1 MTGPA
6 RKSSDLTHTTLS
18 VLVLVV
24 LVVSTLWVLSP
35 FFSAILWATIV
46 TVATWP
52 LLLRLQAL
60 LGGRRGLAVAVMTL
74 ATLLVAIVPITL
86 AVRTIVDSAQNV
98 TAEIKHFEE
107 ITLPA
112 APGWVADIPFGGKRL
127 ATAWTGFAA
136 LGPEERAEALTP
148 YIQSALQWFAAQAGN
163 VGLMLVQFLL
173 TMIISAILLTKGEI
187 VRGAILRF
195 ATRLAGRQGYDA
207 AMLAGQTIRS
217 VVLGVV
223 VTALVQAAIGGIG
236 LYVSGIPAAG
246 LLTAVLLF
254 LCMAQLGPLLV
265 LLPAVLWLYWSGQSV
280 WGTTLLVITVI
291 TGALDN
297 VLRPLLIKRGA
308 DVPLVLI
315 FGGVIGGLLAIG
327 IMGLFIGPV
336 VLTVAFELLER
347 WMSDDEQAV
356 GAAVDAEMVARN

>member
-46 TVATWP
+46 SVTTWP

-74 ATLLVAIVPITL
+74 ATLLVAIIPIAA

-98 TAEIKHFEE
+98 TAEVKHLQE

-112 APGWVADIPFGGKRL
+112 LPGWIADIPFGGKRL
-127 ATAWTGFAA
+127 VSSWNEFAA
-136 LGPEERAEALTP
+136 LGPEARTEALTP
-148 YIQSALQWFAAQAGN
+148 YVQSALQWFAAQAGN
-163 VGLMLVQFLL
+163 VGLLLLQFLL
-173 TMIISAILLTKGEI
+173 TMIIS
-187 VRGAILRF
+187 AILRF

-207 AMLAGQTIRS
+207 ALLAGMTIRS

-223 VTALVQAAIGGIG
+223 VTALVQAAIGGAG
-236 LYVSGIPAAG
+236 LFIAGVPAAG

-254 LCMAQLGPLLV
+254 LCMAQVGPLLV
-265 LLPAVLWLYWSGQSV
+265 LLPAVVWLYWSGQSA
-280 WGTTLLVITVI
+280 WGTALLVITVI

-347 WMSDDEQAV
+347 WMADDAV
-356 GAAVDAEMVARN
+356 ADATVENEVART

>member
-18 VLVLVV
+18 VLVLVA

-46 TVATWP
+46 SVTTWP

-60 LGGRRGLAVAVMTL
+60 LGGRRGLAVTLMTA
-74 ATLLVAIVPITL
+74 ATLLVAIVPIAV

-98 TAEIKHFEE
+98 TAEIRHFEGVA
-107 ITLPA
+107 LPA
-112 APGWVADIPFGGKRL
+112 PPGWIADIPFGGKRL
-127 ATAWTGFAA
+127 ASAWTDFAA

-148 YIQSALQWFAAQAGN
+148 HIQEALQWFAAQAGN
-163 VGLMLVQFLL
+163 VGLMLFQFLL
-173 TMIISAILLTKGEI
+173 TAIISAIILTKGET
-187 VRGAILRF
+187 VREAILRF

-207 AMLAGQTIRS
+207 AILAGQTIRS

-223 VTALVQAAIGGIG
+223 VTALVQSAIGGLG
-236 LYVSGIPAAG
+236 LYISGIPAAG

-265 LLPAVLWLYWSGQSV
+265 LLPAVLWLYWSGQTV

-297 VLRPLLIKRGA
+297 VLRPLLIRRGA

-327 IMGLFIGPV
+327 VMGLFIGPV

-347 WMSDDEQAV
+347 WVSDDDEPSATAV
-356 GAAVDAEMVARN
+356 ESGVAGT

>member
-46 TVATWP
+46 SVTTWP

-60 LGGRRGLAVAVMTL
+60 LGGRRGLAVTVMTI
-74 ATLLVAIVPITL
+74 ATLLVAIIPIAA

-98 TAEIKHFEE
+98 TAEVKHLQE

-112 APGWVADIPFGGKRL
+112 LPGWIADIPVGGKRL
-127 ATAWTGFAA
+127 VSSWNDFAA
-136 LGPEERAEALTP
+136 LGPEARAEALTP
-148 YIQSALQWFAAQAGN
+148 YVQSALQWFAAQAGN
-163 VGLMLVQFLL
+163 LGLMLLQFLL
-173 TMIISAILLTKGEI
+173 TMIISAILLTKGET
-187 VRGAILRF
+187 VREAILRF

-207 AMLAGQTIRS
+207 ALLAGMTIRS

-223 VTALVQAAIGGIG
+223 VTALVQAAIGGAG
-236 LYVSGIPAAG
+236 LFIAGVPAAG

-254 LCMAQLGPLLV
+254 LCMAQVGPLLV
-265 LLPAVLWLYWSGQSV
+265 LLPAVVWLYWSGQSA
-280 WGTTLLVITVI
+280 WGTALLVITVI

-347 WMSDDEQAV
+347 WVADDDAV
-356 GAAVDAEMVARN
+356 ADATVENEVAGA

>member
-46 TVATWP
+46 SVTTWP

-60 LGGRRGLAVAVMTL
+60 LGGRRGLAVTVMTI
-74 ATLLVAIVPITL
+74 ATLLVAIIPITA

-98 TAEIKHFEE
+98 TAEVKHLQE

-112 APGWVADIPFGGKRL
+112 LPGWIADIPFGGKRL
-127 ATAWTGFAA
+127 VSSWNDFAA
-136 LGPEERAEALTP
+136 LGPEARTEALTP
-148 YIQSALQWFAAQAGN
+148 YVQSALQWFAAQAGN
-163 VGLMLVQFLL
+163 VGLMLLQFLL
-173 TMIISAILLTKGEI
+173 TMIISAILLTKGET
-187 VRGAILRF
+187 VRDAILRF

-207 AMLAGQTIRS
+207 ALLAGMTIRS

-223 VTALVQAAIGGIG
+223 VTALVQAAIGGAG
-236 LYVSGIPAAG
+236 LFIAGVPAAG

-254 LCMAQLGPLLV
+254 LCMAQVGPLLV
-265 LLPAVLWLYWSGQSV
+265 LLPAVVWLYWSGQSA
-280 WGTTLLVITVI
+280 WGTALLVITLI

-347 WMSDDEQAV
+347 WVADDDAV
-356 GAAVDAEMVARN
+356 ADATVENEVAGT